1 MRRQERCRR
10 DNTEN
15 NRRKKRRSKEEKEK
29 MKKNKR
35 EQIFTGR
42 FDSNARGFGFVTVE
56 GFERDLFIPQGCTG
70 GAVYGDTVEVRITKG
85 SLYESGYG
93 DDGQGRRAEAEVT
106 RILEHGVKTVVG
118 TFHSFRRPVQKTYIK
133 DYIMLGKRMVGKT
146 VSLSIAGYITPD
158 NTKIPFEVDV
168 PADGKN
174 GALEGHKVVSQI
186 SIYPGNGENPVG
198 TVSEILGHVTD
209 PGVDILS
216 IVKGYE
222 IPTEFPK
229 EVMGEADRIPES
241 VDVRLEAVARQNR
254 TDYRDLPTVTI
265 DGEDT
270 KDIDDAIS
278 LVREGKKWKLGVH
291 IADVA
296 EYVKEGSALDK
307 EAFNRG
313 TSVYLADRVIPML
326 PRKLSNGIC
335 SLNAGEDRLA
345 MSCVMTIDE
354 NGEVSEYEI
363 SESIIHVDARL
374 SYNGVMRLFT
384 ENDDSEI
391 AQSLSWQGY
400 RGIKGRTQ
408 KLARM
413 LRNMKKLAA
422 QLRANREKRGSID
435 FDFPEAKIV
444 LDEMGRPVE
453 ISLRERTDA
462 TDLIEDFML
471 LANETV
477 AKHCVYLEIPSV
489 YRVHEVPAVD
499 KMKELAQLV
508 RGFGY
513 RFKPGQSDVHPSQIR
528 HLLEKMKGRPEEA
541 MLSRIVLRSMQK
553 AQYATGCEGHFGLAL
568 KYYCHFTS
576 PIRRYPDLLVHR
588 SLKYWLRGEMDAD
601 TADRLNLCLPGA
613 AARSSAMEQR
623 AAEVERETVK
633 LKKAQYM
640 EERVGENYTGTISG
654 ITGWGIYVELP
665 DTVEGM
671 IRISDLTDDFYAYDE
686 KRYILVGERTGRTYM
701 LGQTM
706 KITVAGVDTARRT
719 IDFMPEGSERRD
731 DKDKERRNNTD
742 KAQKNGKK
750 KLFLDR
756 TGRILAGKSGRHTG
770 RKKHRDR
777 KGRK

>member
-1 MRRQERCRR
+1 MMR
-10 DNTEN
+10 
-15 NRRKKRRSKEEKEK
+15 
-29 MKKNKR
+29 KNKR

-70 GAVYGDTVEVRITKG
+70 GAVYGDTVEVRITRG
-85 SLYESGYG
+85 SLDESGHG
-93 DDGQGRRAEAEVT
+93 DDGQGKRAEAEVT
-106 RILEHGVKTVVG
+106 RILEHGVKMVVG
-118 TFHSFRRPVQKTYIK
+118 TYHAFRRPVQKTYIK

-198 TVSEILGHVTD
+198 NVTEILGHVTD

-229 EVMGEADRIPES
+229 EVTDEADRIPES
-241 VDVRLEAVARQNR
+241 VDVRSETIARQNR

-278 LVREGKKWKLGVH
+278 LVKEGKKWKLGVH

-374 SYNGVMRLFT
+374 SYNGVMRLFE

-422 QLRANREKRGSID
+422 QLRENREKRGSID

-477 AKHCVYLEIPSV
+477 ARHCVYLEIPSV

-513 RFKPGQSDVHPSQIR
+513 RFKPGQGDVHPSQIR
-528 HLLEKMKGRPEEA
+528 NLLGKMKDRPEEA
-541 MLSRIVLRSMQK
+541 MLSRVVLRSMQK

-588 SLKYWLRGEMDAD
+588 SLKYWLRGEMDESAV
-601 TADRLNLCLPGA
+601 DRLNLYLPGA

-640 EERVGENYTGTISG
+640 EERIGENYTGTISG

-686 KRYILVGERTGRTYM
+686 KRYILVGERTGHTYM

-706 KITVAGVDTARRT
+706 NVTVAGVDTARRT
-719 IDFMPEGSERRD
+719 IDFMPEGSDRRD
-731 DKDKERRNNTD
+731 TEEQD
-742 KAQKNGKK
+742 
-750 KLFLDR
+750 
-756 TGRILAGKSGRHTG
+756 
-770 RKKHRDR
+770 HRMLL
-777 KGRK
+777 

>member
-10 DNTEN
+10 DNIED

-106 RILEHGVKTVVG
+106 RILEHGVKKVVG

-222 IPTEFPK
+222 IPTEFPNA
-229 EVMGEADRIPES
+229 VMGEADRIPES
-241 VDVRLEAVARQNR
+241 VDVRSEAVARQNR

-422 QLRANREKRGSID
+422 LLRANREKRGSID

-477 AKHCVYLEIPSV
+477 ARHCVYLEIPSV

-513 RFKPGQSDVHPSQIR
+513 RFKPGQSDVHPPQIR

-742 KAQKNGKK
+742 KARKNGKK

>member
-1 MRRQERCRR
+1 MMR
-10 DNTEN
+10 
-15 NRRKKRRSKEEKEK
+15 
-29 MKKNKR
+29 KNKR
-35 EQIFTGR
+35 EQIFTGK
-42 FDSNARGFGFVTVE
+42 FDSNSRGFGFVTVE

-70 GAVYGDTVEVRITKG
+70 GAVYGDTVEVRITRG
-85 SLYESGYG
+85 SLDESGHG
-93 DDGQGRRAEAEVT
+93 DDGQGKRAEAEVA
-106 RILEHGVKTVVG
+106 RILEHGVKMVVG
-118 TFHSFRRPVQKTYIK
+118 TYHAFRRPVQKTYIK

-198 TVSEILGHVTD
+198 NVTEILGHVTD

-229 EVMGEADRIPES
+229 EVTDEADRIPES
-241 VDVRLEAVARQNR
+241 VDVRSEAIARQNR

-374 SYNGVMRLFT
+374 SYNGVMRLFE

-408 KLARM
+408 KLAGM

-422 QLRANREKRGSID
+422 QLRENREKRGSID

-477 AKHCVYLEIPSV
+477 ARHCVYLEIPSV

-513 RFKPGQSDVHPSQIR
+513 RFKPGQGDVHPSQIR
-528 HLLEKMKGRPEEA
+528 NLLGKMKDRPEEA
-541 MLSRIVLRSMQK
+541 MLSRVVLRSMQK

-588 SLKYWLRGEMDAD
+588 SLKYWLRGEMDESAV
-601 TADRLNLCLPGA
+601 DRLNLYLPGA

-633 LKKAQYM
+633 LKKAHYM

-686 KRYILVGERTGRTYM
+686 KRYILVGERTGHTYM
-701 LGQTM
+701 LGQNM
-706 KITVAGVDTARRT
+706 KVTVAGVDTARRT
-719 IDFMPEGSERRD
+719 IDFMPEGSDHRD
-731 DKDKERRNNTD
+731 NEEQDHRHFSKRDEGRKGSGPDREKGRRN
-742 KAQKNGKK
+742 GRK

>member
-1 MRRQERCRR
+1 MMR
-10 DNTEN
+10 
-15 NRRKKRRSKEEKEK
+15 
-29 MKKNKR
+29 KNKR
-35 EQIFTGR
+35 EQIFTGK
-42 FDSNARGFGFVTVE
+42 FDSNSRGFGFVTVE

-70 GAVYGDTVEVRITKG
+70 GAVYGDTVEVRITRG
-85 SLYESGYG
+85 SLDESGHG
-93 DDGQGRRAEAEVT
+93 DDGQGKRAEAEVT
-106 RILEHGVKTVVG
+106 RILEHGVKMVVG
-118 TFHSFRRPVQKTYIK
+118 TYHAFRRPVQKTYIK

-198 TVSEILGHVTD
+198 NVTEILGHVTD

-229 EVMGEADRIPES
+229 EVTDEADRIPES
-241 VDVRLEAVARQNR
+241 VDVRSETIARQNR

-374 SYNGVMRLFT
+374 SYNGVMRLFE

-422 QLRANREKRGSID
+422 QLRENREKRGSID

-477 AKHCVYLEIPSV
+477 ARHCVYLEIPSV

-513 RFKPGQSDVHPSQIR
+513 RFKPGQGDVHPSQIR
-528 HLLEKMKGRPEEA
+528 NLLGKMKDRPEEA
-541 MLSRIVLRSMQK
+541 MLSRVVLRSMQK

-588 SLKYWLRGEMDAD
+588 SLKYWLRGEMDESAV
-601 TADRLNLCLPGA
+601 DRLNLYLPGA

-640 EERVGENYTGTISG
+640 EERIGENYTGTISG

-706 KITVAGVDTARRT
+706 NVTVAGVDTARRT
-719 IDFMPEGSERRD
+719 IDFMPEGSDRRD
-731 DKDKERRNNTD
+731 TEEQDHRHFSKRGEGRKGSDPDREKGRRN
-742 KAQKNGKK
+742 GRK

>member
-1 MRRQERCRR
+1 MMR
-10 DNTEN
+10 
-15 NRRKKRRSKEEKEK
+15 
-29 MKKNKR
+29 KNKR

-70 GAVYGDTVEVRITKG
+70 GAVYGDTVEVRITRG
-85 SLYESGYG
+85 SLDESGHG
-93 DDGQGRRAEAEVT
+93 DDGQGKRAEAEVT
-106 RILEHGVKTVVG
+106 RILEHGVKMVVG
-118 TFHSFRRPVQKTYIK
+118 TYHAFRRPVQKTYIK

-198 TVSEILGHVTD
+198 NVTEILGHVTD

-229 EVMGEADRIPES
+229 EVTDEADRIPES
-241 VDVRLEAVARQNR
+241 VDVRSETIARQNR

-374 SYNGVMRLFT
+374 SYNGVMRLFE

-408 KLARM
+408 KLAGM

-422 QLRANREKRGSID
+422 QLRENREKRGSID

-477 AKHCVYLEIPSV
+477 ARHCVYLEIPSV
-489 YRVHEVPAVD
+489 YRVHEVPDVD

-588 SLKYWLRGEMDAD
+588 SLKYWLRGEMDENAV
-601 TADRLNLCLPGA
+601 DRLNLYLPGA

-640 EERVGENYTGTISG
+640 EERIGENYTGTISG

-686 KRYILVGERTGRTYM
+686 KRYILVGERTGHTYM
-701 LGQTM
+701 LGQNM
-706 KITVAGVDTARRT
+706 KVTVAGVDTARRT
-719 IDFMPEGSERRD
+719 IDFMPEGSDRRD
-731 DKDKERRNNTD
+731 DEEQDHRHFSKRDEGRKGSGPDREKGKRN
-742 KAQKNGKK
+742 GRK

>member
-1 MRRQERCRR
+1 M
-10 DNTEN
+10 
-15 NRRKKRRSKEEKEK
+15 
-29 MKKNKR
+29 
-35 EQIFTGR
+35 
-42 FDSNARGFGFVTVE
+42 TVE

-70 GAVYGDTVEVRITKG
+70 GAVYGDTVEVRITRG
-85 SLYESGYG
+85 SMDEYGRG
-93 DDGQGRRAEAEVT
+93 DDGQGKRAEAEVT

-146 VSLSIAGYITPD
+146 VSLGIAGYITPD

-168 PADGKN
+168 PVDGRN
-174 GALEGHKVVSQI
+174 SALEGHKVVARI
-186 SIYPGNGENPVG
+186 DIYPGNGENPVG

-222 IPTEFPK
+222 IPTEFPQ
-229 EVMGEADRIPES
+229 EVMKEAEMLPDYVDIES
-241 VDVRLEAVARQNR
+241 EAVAKQNR
-254 TDYRDLPTVTI
+254 KDYRDLPTVTI

-400 RGIKGRTQ
+400 RGIKGRTK

-413 LRNMKKLAA
+413 LLNMKKLAA
-422 QLRANREKRGSID
+422 QLRENREKRGSID

-444 LDEMGRPVE
+444 LDETGRPVE

-477 AKHCVYLEIPSV
+477 ARHCVYLEIPSV

-499 KMKELAQLV
+499 KMKELSQLV

-541 MLSRIVLRSMQK
+541 MLSRIVLRS
-553 AQYATGCEGHFGLAL
+553 
-568 KYYCHFTS
+568 
-576 PIRRYPDLLVHR
+576 R
-588 SLKYWLRGEMDAD
+588 
-601 TADRLNLCLPGA
+601 
-613 AARSSAMEQR
+613 
-623 AAEVERETVK
+623 
-633 LKKAQYM
+633 
-640 EERVGENYTGTISG
+640 
-654 ITGWGIYVELP
+654 
-665 DTVEGM
+665 
-671 IRISDLTDDFYAYDE
+671 
-686 KRYILVGERTGRTYM
+686 
-701 LGQTM
+701 
-706 KITVAGVDTARRT
+706 
-719 IDFMPEGSERRD
+719 
-731 DKDKERRNNTD
+731 
-742 KAQKNGKK
+742 
-750 KLFLDR
+750 
-756 TGRILAGKSGRHTG
+756 
-770 RKKHRDR
+770 
-777 KGRK
+777 

>member
-1 MRRQERCRR
+1 MMR
-10 DNTEN
+10 
-15 NRRKKRRSKEEKEK
+15 
-29 MKKNKR
+29 KNKR
-35 EQIFTGR
+35 EQFFTGR

-70 GAVYGDTVEVRITKG
+70 GAVYGDTVEVRITRG
-85 SLYESGYG
+85 SLDESGHG
-93 DDGQGRRAEAEVT
+93 DDGQGKRAEAEVT
-106 RILEHGVKTVVG
+106 RILEHGVKMVVG
-118 TFHSFRRPVQKTYIK
+118 TYHAFRRPVQKTYIK

-198 TVSEILGHVTD
+198 NVTEILGHVTD

-229 EVMGEADRIPES
+229 EVTDEADRIPES
-241 VDVRLEAVARQNR
+241 VDVRSEAIARQNR

-400 RGIKGRTQ
+400 RGIKGRTK

-413 LRNMKKLAA
+413 LLNMKKLAA
-422 QLRANREKRGSID
+422 QLRENREKRGSID

-444 LDEMGRPVE
+444 LDETGRPVE

-477 AKHCVYLEIPSV
+477 ARHCVYLEIPSV

-499 KMKELAQLV
+499 KMKELSQLV

-588 SLKYWLRGEMDAD
+588 SLKYWLRGEMDENAV
-601 TADRLNLCLPGA
+601 DRLNLYLPGA

-640 EERVGENYTGTISG
+640 EERIG
-654 ITGWGIYVELP
+654 
-665 DTVEGM
+665 
-671 IRISDLTDDFYAYDE
+671 DDPH
-686 KRYILVGERTGRTYM
+686 
-701 LGQTM
+701 Q
-706 KITVAGVDTARRT
+706 
-719 IDFMPEGSERRD
+719 
-731 DKDKERRNNTD
+731 
-742 KAQKNGKK
+742 
-750 KLFLDR
+750 
-756 TGRILAGKSGRHTG
+756 
-770 RKKHRDR
+770 
-777 KGRK
+777 